1 MKMRRCED
9 EKMFYRL
16 PLLEEPCA
24 QTRSGKMGNMFL
36 RHFMLYVA
44 SFVFMF
50 MFNICSLLLMF
61 FRRMILSHFSSKVF
75 SHCLDRTRLGF
86 VKGVMF
92 FLGLGLQVV
101 IML

>member
-1 MKMRRCED
+1 MKTRRCFTD
-9 EKMFYRL
+9 SRYWKNLALRRAREKW
-16 PLLEEPCA
+16 
-24 QTRSGKMGNMFL
+24 GNMFL

-50 MFNICSLLLMF
+50 MFNICSLRLMF